1 MTAYQQVLDIA
12 RQQSAAL
19 SRGELEAATLL
30 LDERAAL
37 LARAAVP
44 TAADV
49 PIVEEILRLDR
60 DLSSAIRQRM
70 IAIRDEARDGERGR
84 KALDSYGRHLPRR
97 PMAVDTSS

>member
-1 MTAYQQVLDIA
+1 MTAYEQVLDIA
-12 RQQSAAL
+12 RAQSAAL
-19 SRGELEAATLL
+19 RRGELDVATCL

-37 LARAAVP
+37 LASASVP

-70 IAIRDEARDGERGR
+70 IAIRDEARDGKRGR
-84 KALDSYGRHLPRR
+84 NALNSYGRHLPRR
-97 PMAVDTSS
+97 PMAIDTVS